1 MGVDV
6 VRKRH
11 IDRSCFKDLFRDP
24 KHVLDLPQ
32 TATGFNKFAVRHIQF
47 TGDNGTF
54 DYFLDD
60 DPASTIVFSDLLLLL
75 EDDNVDTLTL
85 ILTKLEFKVVSVV

>member
-1 MGVDV
+1 MEPST
-6 VRKRH
+6 
-11 IDRSCFKDLFRDP
+11 IS
-24 KHVLDLPQ
+24 
-32 TATGFNKFAVRHIQF
+32 
-47 TGDNGTF
+47 
-54 DYFLDD
+54 FLDD